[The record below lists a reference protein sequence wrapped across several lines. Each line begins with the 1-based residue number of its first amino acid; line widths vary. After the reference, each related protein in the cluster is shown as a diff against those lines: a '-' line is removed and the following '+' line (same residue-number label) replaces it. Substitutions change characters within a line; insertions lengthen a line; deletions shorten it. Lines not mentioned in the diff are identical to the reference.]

1 MAVYTST
8 SRYYLTNNNREAD
21 RKEVSP
27 VSYSQHVAREGDTFE
42 KLASS
47 IFNDGTRYWE
57 IADLNPQ
64 VEFPDVIPAGTVLRL
79 PR

>member
-27 VSYSQHVAREGDTFE
+27 VSYSQYMSKEGDTFE
-42 KLASS
+42 QLASKL
-47 IFNDGTRYWE
+47 FNDGTRYWE
-57 IADLNPQ
+57 LADLNPQ
-64 VEFPDVIPAGTVLRL
+64 VDFPDVIPVGTVLRL

>member
-8 SRYYLTNNNREAD
+8 SRYELINNGAEAD
-21 RKEVSP
+21 RKEVFAT
-27 VSYSQHVAREGDTFE
+27 SYSQYVSKEGDTFE
-42 KLASS
+42 RLSAKL
-47 IFNDGTRYWE
+47 FNDGTRYWE

-64 VEFPDVIPAGTVLRL
+64 VEFPDVIPVGTVLRL